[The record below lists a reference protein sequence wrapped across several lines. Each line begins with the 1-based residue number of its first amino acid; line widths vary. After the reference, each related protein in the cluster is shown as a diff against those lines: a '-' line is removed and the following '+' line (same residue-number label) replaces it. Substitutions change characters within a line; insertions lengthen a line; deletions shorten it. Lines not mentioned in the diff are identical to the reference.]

1 MARLVDVILIV
12 VAFGIYA
19 ALLLYKLIL
28 FYRYRNDPAKRE
40 MLIWQPQVFPDLLK
54 RFILD
59 EHANMNARKASPPN
73 PARK

>member
-1 MARLVDVILIV
+1 MARLMDVILIV

-40 MLIWQPQVFPDLLK
+40 MLVWQPRVFPERLK

-59 EHANMNARKASPPN
+59 EHADRSAGKASPSESG
-73 PARK
+73 RK